1 MKNYEVS
8 IELLIRAP
16 NEDEA
21 WALAEYVVA
30 NVAHMW
36 QSDGPDGRSDVTD
49 AIISGCEE
57 TEETGVN

>member
-1 MKNYEVS
+1 VKNYEVS

-30 NVAHMW
+30 NVCHMW
-36 QSDGPDGRSDVTD
+36 QSDGTGDRCDVAE